1 MLIAQGSGISLQVS
15 RSDWYEANIA
25 TLQLYRAAPDDLV
38 VDLDAN
44 TLCIG
49 NAVPHTL
56 DSFLR
61 DLMLIIIIR
70 DHTPIII
77 IRDLYNDHY
86 HTRSRIMELGSWN
99 IIIREHI
106 SNHTSPPVMPT
117 IFATSVALHASINHH
132 FPDLESQ
139 SFHVNQPD
147 KHCISST
154 GAHVVFELVLDL
166 LSCQSVPHEQVLRTP
181 VLLLYWAVITG

>member
-1 MLIAQGSGISLQVS
+1 MII
-15 RSDWYEANIA
+15 I
-25 TLQLYRAAPDDLV
+25 
-38 VDLDAN
+38 
-44 TLCIG
+44 
-49 NAVPHTL
+49 
-56 DSFLR
+56 R

-70 DHTPIII
+70 DHTHIII

-106 SNHTSPPVMPT
+106 SNHTSTPVMPT

-147 KHCISST
+147 KHCSGFAT
-154 GAHVVFELVLDL
+154 GYQGTEEA
-166 LSCQSVPHEQVLRTP
+166 
-181 VLLLYWAVITG
+181 I

>member
-1 MLIAQGSGISLQVS
+1 
-15 RSDWYEANIA
+15 
-25 TLQLYRAAPDDLV
+25 
-38 VDLDAN
+38 
-44 TLCIG
+44 
-49 NAVPHTL
+49 
-56 DSFLR
+56 
-61 DLMLIIIIR
+61 MLIIIIR

-99 IIIREHI
+99 SDHGILSYREHI

-147 KHCISST
+147 KHCT
-154 GAHVVFELVLDL
+154 LVFWLALLGPELQPAPPAASQPPLACTRVSREVNRQPPVRRDRQSLLDPARKKWRRRL
-166 LSCQSVPHEQVLRTP
+166 
-181 VLLLYWAVITG
+181 

>member
-1 MLIAQGSGISLQVS
+1 MII
-15 RSDWYEANIA
+15 I
-25 TLQLYRAAPDDLV
+25 
-38 VDLDAN
+38 
-44 TLCIG
+44 
-49 NAVPHTL
+49 
-56 DSFLR
+56 R

-147 KHCISST
+147 KHCTCHHVPRPSHALPGLSPSSRRRMS
-154 GAHVVFELVLDL
+154 GLD
-166 LSCQSVPHEQVLRTP
+166 
-181 VLLLYWAVITG
+181 

>member
-1 MLIAQGSGISLQVS
+1 MII
-15 RSDWYEANIA
+15 I
-25 TLQLYRAAPDDLV
+25 
-38 VDLDAN
+38 
-44 TLCIG
+44 
-49 NAVPHTL
+49 
-56 DSFLR
+56 R

-99 IIIREHI
+99 SDHGILSYREHI

-147 KHCISST
+147 KHCSGFAT
-154 GAHVVFELVLDL
+154 GYQGTEEA
-166 LSCQSVPHEQVLRTP
+166 
-181 VLLLYWAVITG
+181 I

>member
-1 MLIAQGSGISLQVS
+1 MII
-15 RSDWYEANIA
+15 I
-25 TLQLYRAAPDDLV
+25 
-38 VDLDAN
+38 
-44 TLCIG
+44 
-49 NAVPHTL
+49 
-56 DSFLR
+56 R

-99 IIIREHI
+99 SDHGILSYREHI

-147 KHCISST
+147 KHCIVASHTQRQRAGPARLSDI
-154 GAHVVFELVLDL
+154 LVRRMD
-166 LSCQSVPHEQVLRTP
+166 PARGP
-181 VLLLYWAVITG
+181 